1 MRPEYD
7 SYFEQ
12 IESQVEECLL
22 VAKTARKMGKDPS
35 SKVEIPIAND
45 MAGRI
50 ENLLGISGLSDR
62 IRELEE
68 NMGRE
73 ELALELAKVFAEG

>member
-22 VAKTARKMGKDPS
+22 VAKTARKLGQDPS
-35 SKVEIPIAND
+35 SEVEIPIAKD

-50 ENLLGISGLSDR
+50 ENLLLLKKGL
-62 IRELEE
+62 
-68 NMGRE
+68 NC
-73 ELALELAKVFAEG
+73 